1 MLLSNMERSVKFQNS
16 GGETELVK
24 LKRKMNNFEME
35 KQHVCGVMWTVDVHM
50 KTDQVDRI
58 CPLVSPITRV

>member
-24 LKRKMNNFEME
+24 SETEMNNFETE
-35 KQHVCGVMWTVDVHM
+35 KQHVCGVVWTVDV
-50 KTDQVDRI
+50 
-58 CPLVSPITRV
+58 